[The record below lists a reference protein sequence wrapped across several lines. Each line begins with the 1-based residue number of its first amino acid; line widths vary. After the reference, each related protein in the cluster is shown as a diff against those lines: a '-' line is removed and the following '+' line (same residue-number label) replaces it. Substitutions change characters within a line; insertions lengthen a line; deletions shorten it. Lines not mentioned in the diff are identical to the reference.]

1 LLRSKEK
8 GFCFEAANKTL
19 DLVMQCKLSGK
30 EAGDAISCVGEHL
43 SSFSDKAQLNLLREI
58 VESLETEKKHDGVVF
73 EILGRVLSRQTVKED
88 VGVIDFDGET
98 FSSPSEF
105 RARVITSLTAA
116 SWSATYT
123 VNLLG
128 VFKDALL
135 MESEQKQICDKGLF
149 MLGQVDY
156 AVLPSLVYQLLLFKY
171 KNKGEVIVKIAEFF
185 EGLEAKVRSGK
196 LQPQSKVE
204 QLRQIEGTV
213 LLHVDVAL
221 KQDSSLASSFLKT
234 LQKESD
240 TRSTFMTAF
249 LLALSRSPRHQD
261 AVMKLLMAMVTSG
274 TEDLL
279 ANSHAWS
286 NGALKQ
292 GERPPGA
299 VKAMLM
305 ETIARAQNGWQ
316 VIVQP
321 IMTLALACL
330 ENKSRNKVLAD
341 SMRSLGSEMLETTFR
356 LHESVQGEI
365 LSQIFSRIA
374 STGPETPAFIHFLSV
389 LVSKFKHQVMH
400 SELKLR
406 EAFEYLTYLKPSVGL
421 QLVDAILPL
430 MTGTKAFQ
438 DHLMIVFR
446 KAMFRGDLQ
455 SRLTAVGGFARWITH
470 ETLEADVAYDILG
483 FLNRALTQQKEVR
496 VVV

>member
-1 LLRSKEK
+1 MK
-8 GFCFEAANKTL
+8 
-19 DLVMQCKLSGK
+19 CKLSGK
-30 EAGDAISCVGEHL
+30 EAGDAIACVGEHL
-43 SSFSDKAQLNLLREI
+43 PLCSEKAQLNLLREI
-58 VESLETEKKHDGVVF
+58 MDGLETETKHDGVVF
-73 EILGRVLSRQTVKED
+73 EILGRILSRQTAKED
-88 VGVIDFDGET
+88 VGAIDFDGET
-98 FSSPSEF
+98 FSSPGEF
-105 RARVITSLTAA
+105 RAKIVTMLTAA
-116 SWSATYT
+116 TWSPSYT
-123 VNLLG
+123 VNLMG

-135 MESEQKQICDKGLF
+135 AESEQKQLCDKGLF

-185 EGLEAKVRSGK
+185 EGHEAKARAGK
-196 LQPQSKVE
+196 LPPAKVE
-204 QLRQIEGTV
+204 RLRQIEGTV

-221 KQDSSLASSFLKT
+221 KQDSSLATSFLKT
-234 LQKESD
+234 LQKESY

-274 TEDLL
+274 VEEDVLSS
-279 ANSHAWS
+279 SHAWA
-286 NGALKQ
+286 NGALKH
-292 GERPPGA
+292 GERPAGA
-299 VKAMLM
+299 VKAILF
-305 ETIARAQNGWQ
+305 ETAERAQNGWQ
-316 VIVQP
+316 VVIQP
-321 IMTLALACL
+321 LMNLALAAM
-330 ENKSRNKVLAD
+330 ENKSRNKHLAD
-341 SMRSLGSEMLETTFR
+341 LLRTLGSEVLEVVFR

-365 LSQIFSRIA
+365 LSHIFARIA
-374 STGPETPAFIHFLSV
+374 STGSETPAFVHLLAV
-389 LVSKFKHQVMH
+389 LVSKFKHQVMQ

-455 SRLTAVGGFARWITH
+455 SRLTAVGGFARWITFDK
-470 ETLEADVAYDILG
+470 LEQDVAYDILG
-483 FLNRALTQQKEVR
+483 FLHRALTQQREVR